1 MKGSNPG
8 EQLALGSAADGS
20 RFPSDRQADISSQN
34 ALPTPGTSHGSRGP
48 SGGIITAYSMPKS
61 AVARAS
67 RRATSTSLSLPQGWE
82 ASDHRLKPVARL
94 SAREIYIGSV
104 LSVYRFNVPHR
115 PAGRPVTQVLDSLD
129 QPAAVG

>member
-8 EQLALGSAADGS
+8 EQIALGSAADVS

-34 ALPTPGTSHGSRGP
+34 AIPT
-48 SGGIITAYSMPKS
+48 S

-67 RRATSTSLSLPQGWE
+67 RRATSTSLSLPEGWE

-104 LSVYRFNVPHR
+104 LSVYRFSVPHR
-115 PAGRPVTQVLDSLD
+115 PTGRPVTQVLDSLE